1 MVGTFSY
8 NSPYYPILGLDNWDV
23 SKVTNM
29 DQLSFGSVIDGV
41 VNWDVSSVTSM
52 NFIFGA
58 SSGNVSIP
66 PTGITNWNV
75 SNVTGFTSAFRET
88 IFDPIT
94 SYTGISNWNVSSTTN
109 KDYRFFGAGMNNF
122 PQLEFVLT
130 SWCVS
135 NIPVEPTDFYS
146 PDYGRFGIPIILTPP
161 IWGSC
166 NTTPTPT
173 PTVTPTN
180 TPTQTNTPSPT
191 QTIGFTPSNTATNT
205 STPTNTP
212 TQTNT
217 ASQTETIGF
226 TPSNTPTQTNT
237 PSVTRTVGISPTP
250 TNTPSNTATNTP
262 SVTRTVGISPTPTN
276 TPSNTATNTPSVTGT
291 VGISPTPTNT
301 PSNTATN
308 TPSVTPSQSGF
319 VSYAYTNLGTGGS
332 DPEACSEGGNTF
344 YGIRA
349 SFSGLQIGDILYI
362 DTNLNTPATGFGF
375 VSNGVIS
382 YQIDGG
388 TGEITSISSLC

>member
-8 NSPYYPILGLDNWDV
+8 NSTYYPILGLDNWDV

-29 DQLSFGSVIDGV
+29 DQLSFGSSIGEV

-52 NFIFGA
+52 NFIFG
-58 SSGNVSIP
+58 SSPGNFSTP

-75 SNVTGFTSAFRET
+75 SNVTGFTAAFRET
-88 IFDPIT
+88 IFNSTT

-109 KDYRFFGAGMNNF
+109 MDYMFFGAGMNTF

-146 PDYGRFGIPIILTPP
+146 PDYGRFGIPIIMTPP

-173 PTVTPTN
+173 PTPSITPSVTPTIGLTPTNTPTTSITSSVTPTN
-180 TPTQTNTPSPT
+180 TPT
-191 QTIGFTPSNTATNT
+191 T
-205 STPTNTP
+205 SITSSVTPTKTVTP
-212 TQTNT
+212 
-217 ASQTETIGF
+217 
-226 TPSNTPTQTNT
+226 
-237 PSVTRTVGISPTP
+237 
-250 TNTPSNTATNTP
+250 
-262 SVTRTVGISPTPTN
+262 
-276 TPSNTATNTPSVTGT
+276 
-291 VGISPTPTNT
+291 
-301 PSNTATN
+301 TN

-332 DPEACSEGGNTF
+332 DPEACSNDGNTF

-375 VSNGVIS
+375 VSNGIIH

-388 TGEITSISSLC
+388 TGEITSISGLC